1 MLPRLQPCRLAP
13 SAGPEH
19 TPGSL
24 PVGNLALG
32 VAEGAVTGA
41 KAAKYTE
48 VAVNLTRT
56 CWQMYERMPSGARA
70 PPAPARALS
79 ACAPAGPDA

>member
-1 MLPRLQPCRLAP
+1 M
-13 SAGPEH
+13 
-19 TPGSL
+19 
-24 PVGNLALG
+24 
-32 VAEGAVTGA
+32 AEGAVTGA

-70 PPAPARALS
+70 PPTRAPALS
-79 ACAPAGPDA
+79 ACETAAQPSPDRG